1 MHYHVFHEISNFLQI
16 EPNFICLIQNST
28 KAQVRRKH
36 LETKE
41 LQQVRSD
48 AQKILAY
55 IHTLLFFFF
64 FFF

>member
-1 MHYHVFHEISNFLQI
+1 
-16 EPNFICLIQNST
+16 
-28 KAQVRRKH
+28 VRRKH

-64 FFF
+64 F